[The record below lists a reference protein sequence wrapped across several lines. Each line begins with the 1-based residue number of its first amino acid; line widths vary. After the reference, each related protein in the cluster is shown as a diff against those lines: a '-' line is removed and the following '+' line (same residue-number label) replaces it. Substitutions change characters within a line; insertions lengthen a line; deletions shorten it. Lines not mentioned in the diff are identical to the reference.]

1 MSSSIEKGAS
11 EAEVKS
17 KVVDQGEKGD
27 KVESEK
33 VSSPTATFTTADW
46 QSAATKKDGKS
57 DTVATT
63 LPVVELEVA
72 DKSASKSVEKP
83 APAAILAS
91 DASAEDKIKAVEAL
105 GRAGHTSVE
114 IVDKDGSKRS
124 MIIELEKA
132 GARTLVHLYALDEQG
147 KDRVVLRGIKNA
159 DGSYQNQQTE
169 AGDKVGSYGTWW
181 SKNMGDRSY
190 FSEVQTAKVEPAK
203 SGDVNLFPNKR
214 SEIAPAAETP
224 RVSLPEVK
232 VETVLDN
239 KPQKEVTE
247 QYQQVAV
254 IPADRAIP
262 QPADAQPF
270 YPQTDAQTLVT
281 EDLNKQSRDIVVPF
295 KERVPERVVSDEE
308 RLNQLFDGI
317 AQKANRARRL
327 TQIDDGTVY
336 FRAGMAIDA
345 DGSPRARQIDPY
357 GQTETSLR
365 YKNGASVN
373 AEKVNYFVLPLG
385 QYQQFGVR
393 KGDIAAV
400 RYGDEVRFAVFADA
414 GPSHKLGEGSM
425 ALAASL
431 GINPN
436 PRSGG
441 THRPEVEYIVFP
453 GSGNGRPLHNGA
465 HQDLGR
471 HYLGKAY
478 RRTRD

>member
-1 MSSSIEKGAS
+1 
-11 EAEVKS
+11 V
-17 KVVDQGEKGD
+17 
-27 KVESEK
+27 
-33 VSSPTATFTTADW
+33 
-46 QSAATKKDGKS
+46 
-57 DTVATT
+57 
-63 LPVVELEVA
+63 
-72 DKSASKSVEKP
+72 
-83 APAAILAS
+83 
-91 DASAEDKIKAVEAL
+91 
-105 GRAGHTSVE
+105 
-114 IVDKDGSKRS
+114 
-124 MIIELEKA
+124 
-132 GARTLVHLYALDEQG
+132 
-147 KDRVVLRGIKNA
+147 
-159 DGSYQNQQTE
+159 
-169 AGDKVGSYGTWW
+169 
-181 SKNMGDRSY
+181 
-190 FSEVQTAKVEPAK
+190 
-203 SGDVNLFPNKR
+203 
-214 SEIAPAAETP
+214 
-224 RVSLPEVK
+224 PEVK
-232 VETVLDN
+232 VETAREI
-239 KPQKEVTE
+239 KPQKEVSE
-247 QYQQVAV
+247 QYQQTTV

-262 QPADAQPF
+262 QVADAPPF
-270 YPQTDAQTLVT
+270 YPQTDGQLALDNRNTDR
-281 EDLNKQSRDIVVPF
+281 ESRDIVVPF
-295 KERVPERVVSDEE
+295 KDRVPERVVTDEE

-436 PRSGG
+436 PRNGG